1 MIIEVKESTMVRPTQ
16 DTHKGTLWLS
26 NADLLMPRMH
36 TPSVYFYR
44 PNGSTNF
51 FEPQILE
58 EALSKALVH
67 YYPIAGRLKINEDGR
82 IEIEC
87 NGKGVLFIEA
97 ETDAVLDDLGDFA
110 PTMRLKPLVP
120 TVDSIEDFSS
130 YVLLLLQVTRFRC
143 GGVSLGVGMQHYV
156 ADGASGLHFINHW
169 SDVARGLDLH
179 TPPFFTDPP
188 TGL

>member
-16 DTHKGTLWLS
+16 DTHEGTLWLS

-51 FEPQILE
+51 FEPQILK

-67 YYPIAGRLKINEDGR
+67 FYPIAGRLKINEDGR
-82 IEIEC
+82 IEIER

-130 YVLLLLQVTRFRC
+130 YVLLLLQVKYLL
-143 GGVSLGVGMQHYV
+143 VSLI
-156 ADGASGLHFINHW
+156 F
-169 SDVARGLDLH
+169 
-179 TPPFFTDPP
+179 
-188 TGL
+188 